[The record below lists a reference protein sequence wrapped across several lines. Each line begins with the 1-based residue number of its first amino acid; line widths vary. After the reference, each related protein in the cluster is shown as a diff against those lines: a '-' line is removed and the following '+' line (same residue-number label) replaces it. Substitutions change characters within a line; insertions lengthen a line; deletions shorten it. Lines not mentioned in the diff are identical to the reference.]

1 MYQLWKEQKSMPEK
15 NVKLTLR
22 FETEDGETLE
32 KVIEGAG
39 KIEYALGEGGLLD
52 NEIKEF
58 LGY

>member
-1 MYQLWKEQKSMPEK
+1 MPEK

-32 KVIEGAG
+32 KVIEGAS
-39 KIEYALGEGGLLD
+39 KIEYALGEAGLLD